1 MKQTISI
8 QILSLLMLLVTAC
21 SQEELPVNYGNSGY
35 LSLSVE
41 VSDVKMNIVNTKA
54 FELPDVEFKIDI
66 LQNDAVYNDHSYKLT
81 TLPAKVKLDVGE
93 YTLNI
98 YNDVAKASDPN
109 SGPRYFHTQNFEIK
123 EGMTT
128 NLGLVEMKM
137 QNFGIALTLPD
148 GFSDWF
154 KSYTFTATVGGA
166 SKTLNSGEI
175 AYFDFADGLSDFSY
189 ELKATNQDGEEK
201 ISIGN
206 YLKDNTGQSVLAA
219 NTIYFINYNMA
230 TKSFMVR

>member
-1 MKQTISI
+1 MKQTIYI

-21 SQEELPVNYGNSGY
+21 SQEELPVNDGNSGY

-41 VSDVKMNIVNTKA
+41 VSDVKVNIVNTKA
-54 FELPDVEFKIDI
+54 FDLPDVEFKIDI
-66 LQNDAVYNDHSYKLT
+66 LQNGAVYNNHSYKLT
-81 TLPAKVKLDVGE
+81 TLPAKVKLEKGN
-93 YTLNI
+93 YTLKIYKVDNNI
-98 YNDVAKASDPN
+98 GPKYNEYEKD
-109 SGPRYFHTQNFEIK
+109 FEIK
-123 EGMTT
+123 EGKTT

-154 KSYTFTATVGGA
+154 KSYTFTATVSEA
-166 SKTLNSGEI
+166 SKTLESGEI
-175 AYFDFADGLSDFSY
+175 AYFDFADGLRDFSY

-201 ISIGN
+201 TSEGN
-206 YLKDNTGQSVLAA
+206 YLKDNTGQPVLAA

>member
-1 MKQTISI
+1 MKQTIYI

-21 SQEELPVNYGNSGY
+21 SQEELPVNDGNSGY

-54 FELPDVEFKIDI
+54 FDLPDVEFKIDI
-66 LQNDAVYNDHSYKLT
+66 LQNGAVYNNHSYKLT
-81 TLPAKVKLDVGE
+81 TLPAKVKLEKGN
-93 YTLNI
+93 YTLKIYQVDNNI
-98 YNDVAKASDPN
+98 
-109 SGPRYFHTQNFEIK
+109 GPRYNEYEK
-123 EGMTT
+123 EFAIEEGKTT
-128 NLGLVEMKM
+128 NLGSVEMMM

-154 KSYTFTATVGGA
+154 KSYTFTATVGEA
-166 SKTLNSGEI
+166 SKTLKSGEI
-175 AYFDFADGLSDFSY
+175 AYFDFADGLRNFSY

-201 ISIGN
+201 NSIGN
-206 YLKDNTGQSVLAA
+206 YLKDNTGRPVLAA
-219 NTIYFINYNMA
+219 NAIYFINYNMA

>member
-1 MKQTISI
+1 MKQTIYI

-21 SQEELPVNYGNSGY
+21 SQEELPVNDGNSGY

-41 VSDVKMNIVNTKA
+41 VSDVKVNIVNTKA
-54 FELPDVEFKIDI
+54 FDLPDVEFKIDI
-66 LQNDAVYNDHSYKLT
+66 LQNGAVYNNHSYKLT
-81 TLPAKVKLDVGE
+81 TLPAKVKLEKGN
-93 YTLNI
+93 YTLKI
-98 YNDVAKASDPN
+98 YKVDNSIDPKYN
-109 SGPRYFHTQNFEIK
+109 EYEKDFAIE
-123 EGMTT
+123 EGKTT
-128 NLGLVEMKM
+128 NLGSVEMEM

-154 KSYTFTATVGGA
+154 KSYTFTAKVGEA
-166 SKTLNSGEI
+166 SKTLKSGEI
-175 AYFDFADGLSDFSY
+175 AYFDFADGLRDFSY

-201 ISIGN
+201 TSKGH
-206 YLKDNTGQSVLAA
+206 YLKDNTGRPVLAA

>member
-1 MKQTISI
+1 MKQTIYI

-21 SQEELPVNYGNSGY
+21 SQEELPVNDGNSGY

-41 VSDVKMNIVNTKA
+41 VSDVKVNIVNTKA
-54 FELPDVEFKIDI
+54 FDLPDVEFKIDI
-66 LQNDAVYNDHSYKLT
+66 LQNGAVYNNHSYKLT
-81 TLPAKVKLDVGE
+81 TLPAKVKLEKGN
-93 YTLNI
+93 YTLKIYKVDNNI
-98 YNDVAKASDPN
+98 
-109 SGPRYFHTQNFEIK
+109 GPRYNEYEK
-123 EGMTT
+123 EFAIEEGKTT

-154 KSYTFTATVGGA
+154 KSYTFTATVGEA
-166 SKTLNSGEI
+166 SKTLKSGEI

-201 ISIGN
+201 TSKGN
-206 YLKDNTGQSVLAA
+206 YLKDNTGRPVLAA

>member
-1 MKQTISI
+1 MKQTIYI

-21 SQEELPVNYGNSGY
+21 SQEELPVNDGNSGY

-41 VSDVKMNIVNTKA
+41 VSDVKVNIVNTKA
-54 FELPDVEFKIDI
+54 FDLPDVEFKIEI
-66 LQNDAVYNDHSYKLT
+66 LQNDAVYNNHSYKLT
-81 TLPAKVKLDVGE
+81 TLPAKVKLEKGN
-93 YTLNI
+93 YTLKI
-98 YNDVAKASDPN
+98 YKVDN
-109 SGPRYFHTQNFEIK
+109 SIGPKYNEYEKDFAIE
-123 EGMTT
+123 EGKTT
-128 NLGLVEMKM
+128 NLGPVEMKM

-154 KSYTFTATVGGA
+154 KSYTFTATVGEA
-166 SKTLNSGEI
+166 SKTLKSGEI
-175 AYFDFADGLSDFSY
+175 AYFDFPDGLRDFSY

-201 ISIGN
+201 TSEGY
-206 YLKDNTGQSVLAA
+206 YLKDNTGRPVLAA

>member
-21 SQEELPVNYGNSGY
+21 SQEELPVNDGNSGY

-54 FELPDVEFKIDI
+54 FDLPDVEFKIDI
-66 LQNDAVYNDHSYKLT
+66 LQNDAVYNNHSYKLT
-81 TLPAKVKLDVGE
+81 TLPAKVKLEKGN
-93 YTLNI
+93 YTLKIYKVDNNI
-98 YNDVAKASDPN
+98 GPKYNEYEKD
-109 SGPRYFHTQNFEIK
+109 FEIK
-123 EGMTT
+123 EGKTT
-128 NLGLVEMKM
+128 NLEPVEMKM

-154 KSYTFTATVGGA
+154 ESYTFTATVGEA
-166 SKTLNSGEI
+166 SKTLKSGEI
-175 AYFDFADGLSDFSY
+175 AYFDFADELRNFSY

-201 ISIGN
+201 TSEGN
-206 YLKDNTGQSVLAA
+206 YLKNNTGRPVLAA

>member
-1 MKQTISI
+1 MKQTIYI
-8 QILSLLMLLVTAC
+8 QVLSLLMLLVTAC
-21 SQEELPVNYGNSGY
+21 SQEELPVNDGNSGY

-41 VSDVKMNIVNTKA
+41 VSDLKVNIVNTKA
-54 FELPDVEFKIDI
+54 FDLPDVEFKIVI
-66 LQNDAVYNDHSYKLT
+66 LQNDAVYNNHSYKLT
-81 TLPAKVKLDVGE
+81 TLPAKVKLEKGN
-93 YTLNI
+93 YTLKIYKVDNNI
-98 YNDVAKASDPN
+98 
-109 SGPRYFHTQNFEIK
+109 GPRYNEYEK
-123 EGMTT
+123 EFAIEEGKTT

-154 KSYTFTATVGGA
+154 NSYTFTATVGEA
-166 SKTLNSGEI
+166 SKTLKSGEI

-201 ISIGN
+201 TSKGN
-206 YLKDNTGQSVLAA
+206 YLKDNTGQPVLAA
-219 NTIYFINYNMA
+219 NAIYFINYNMA

>member
-1 MKQTISI
+1 MKQTIYI

-21 SQEELPVNYGNSGY
+21 SQEELPVNDGNSGY

-41 VSDVKMNIVNTKA
+41 VSGVKVNIVNTKA

-66 LQNDAVYNDHSYKLT
+66 LQNGAVYNNHSYKLT
-81 TLPAKVKLDVGE
+81 TLPAKVKLEKGNYILKIYKVDNNIGPKYNE
-93 YTLNI
+93 YEK
-98 YNDVAKASDPN
+98 D
-109 SGPRYFHTQNFEIK
+109 FEIK
-123 EGMTT
+123 EGKTT

-154 KSYTFTATVGGA
+154 KSYTFTATVGEA
-166 SKTLNSGEI
+166 SKTLESGEI

>member
-1 MKQTISI
+1 MKQTIYI

-21 SQEELPVNYGNSGY
+21 SQEELPVNDGNSGY

-41 VSDVKMNIVNTKA
+41 VSDLKVNIVNTKA
-54 FELPDVEFKIDI
+54 FDLPDVEFKIDI
-66 LQNDAVYNDHSYKLT
+66 LQNGAVYNNHSYKLT
-81 TLPAKVKLDVGE
+81 TLPAKVKLEKGN
-93 YTLNI
+93 YTLKI
-98 YNDVAKASDPN
+98 YKVDN
-109 SGPRYFHTQNFEIK
+109 SIGPKYNEYEKDFAIE
-123 EGMTT
+123 EGKTT
-128 NLGLVEMKM
+128 NLGSVEMEM

-154 KSYTFTATVGGA
+154 KSYTFTAKVGEA
-166 SKTLNSGEI
+166 SKTLKSGEI
-175 AYFDFADGLSDFSY
+175 AYFDFADGLRDFSY

-201 ISIGN
+201 TSKGH
-206 YLKDNTGQSVLAA
+206 YLKDNTGRPVLAA

>member
-1 MKQTISI
+1 MKQTIYI
-8 QILSLLMLLVTAC
+8 QVLSLLMLLVTAC
-21 SQEELPVNYGNSGY
+21 SQEELPVNDGNSGY

-41 VSDVKMNIVNTKA
+41 VSDLKVNIVNTKA
-54 FELPDVEFKIDI
+54 FDLPDVEFKIDI
-66 LQNDAVYNDHSYKLT
+66 LQNGAVYNNHSYKLT
-81 TLPAKVKLDVGE
+81 TLPAKVKLEKGN
-93 YTLNI
+93 YTLKIYKVDNNI
-98 YNDVAKASDPN
+98 GSKYNE
-109 SGPRYFHTQNFEIK
+109 YEK
-123 EGMTT
+123 EFAIEEGKTT
-128 NLGLVEMKM
+128 NLEPVEMKM

-154 KSYTFTATVGGA
+154 KSYTFTATVGEA
-166 SKTLNSGEI
+166 SKPLKSGEI

-201 ISIGN
+201 TSKGN
-206 YLKDNTGQSVLAA
+206 YLKDNTGQPVLAA

>member
-1 MKQTISI
+1 MKQTIYI
-8 QILSLLMLLVTAC
+8 QILSLLMLLLTAC
-21 SQEELPVNYGNSGY
+21 SQEELPVNDGNSGY

-41 VSDVKMNIVNTKA
+41 VSDVKVNIVNTKA
-54 FELPDVEFKIDI
+54 FDLPDVEFKIDI
-66 LQNDAVYNDHSYKLT
+66 LQNDAVYNNHSYKLT
-81 TLPAKVKLDVGE
+81 TLPAKVKLEKGN
-93 YTLNI
+93 YTLKIYKVDNNI
-98 YNDVAKASDPN
+98 
-109 SGPRYFHTQNFEIK
+109 GPRYNEYEK
-123 EGMTT
+123 EFAIEEGKTT

-154 KSYTFTATVGGA
+154 ESYTFTATVGEA
-166 SKTLNSGEI
+166 SKTLKSGEI

-189 ELKATNQDGEEK
+189 KLEATNQDGEEK
-201 ISIGN
+201 TSEGN
-206 YLKDNTGQSVLAA
+206 YLKDNTDQPVLAA

>member
-1 MKQTISI
+1 MKQTIYI

-21 SQEELPVNYGNSGY
+21 SQEELPVNDGNSGY

-41 VSDVKMNIVNTKA
+41 VSDVKVNIVNTKA
-54 FELPDVEFKIDI
+54 FDLPDVEFKIDI
-66 LQNDAVYNDHSYKLT
+66 LQNGAVYNNHSYKLT
-81 TLPAKVKLDVGE
+81 TLPAKVKLEKGN
-93 YTLNI
+93 YTLKIYKVDNNI
-98 YNDVAKASDPN
+98 
-109 SGPRYFHTQNFEIK
+109 GPRYNEYEK
-123 EGMTT
+123 EFAIEEGKTT

-154 KSYTFTATVGGA
+154 KSYTFTATVGEA
-166 SKTLNSGEI
+166 SKTLKSGEI
-175 AYFDFADGLSDFSY
+175 AYFDFPDGLRNFSY

-201 ISIGN
+201 TSEGY
-206 YLKDNTGQSVLAA
+206 YLKDNTGRPVLAA

>member
-1 MKQTISI
+1 MKQTIYI

-21 SQEELPVNYGNSGY
+21 SQEELPVNDGNSGY

-41 VSDVKMNIVNTKA
+41 VSDLKVNIVNTKA
-54 FELPDVEFKIDI
+54 FDLPDVEFKIDI
-66 LQNDAVYNDHSYKLT
+66 LQNGAVYNNHSYKLT
-81 TLPAKVKLDVGE
+81 TLPAKVKLEKGN
-93 YTLNI
+93 YTLKIYKVDNNI
-98 YNDVAKASDPN
+98 GPKYNE
-109 SGPRYFHTQNFEIK
+109 YEK
-123 EGMTT
+123 EFAIEEGKTT
-128 NLGLVEMKM
+128 NLEPVEMKM

-154 KSYTFTATVGGA
+154 KSYTFTATVGEA
-166 SKTLNSGEI
+166 SKPLKSGEI

-201 ISIGN
+201 TSKGN
-206 YLKDNTGQSVLAA
+206 YLKDNTGQPVLAA

>member
-1 MKQTISI
+1 MKQTIYI

-21 SQEELPVNYGNSGY
+21 SQEELPVNDGNSGY

-54 FELPDVEFKIDI
+54 FELPDVEFKIVI
-66 LQNDAVYNDHSYKLT
+66 LQNDAVYNNHSYKLT
-81 TLPAKVKLDVGE
+81 TLPAKVKLEKGN
-93 YTLNI
+93 YTLKIYKVDNNI
-98 YNDVAKASDPN
+98 
-109 SGPRYFHTQNFEIK
+109 GPRYNEYEK
-123 EGMTT
+123 EFAIEEGKTT

-154 KSYTFTATVGGA
+154 NSYTFTATVGEA
-166 SKTLNSGEI
+166 SKTLKSGEI

-201 ISIGN
+201 TSKGN
-206 YLKDNTGQSVLAA
+206 YLKDNTGQPVLAA
-219 NTIYFINYNMA
+219 NAIYFINYNMA

>member
-1 MKQTISI
+1 
-8 QILSLLMLLVTAC
+8 MLLVTAC
-21 SQEELPVNYGNSGY
+21 SQEELPVNDGNSGY

-54 FELPDVEFKIDI
+54 FDLPDVEFKIDI
-66 LQNDAVYNDHSYKLT
+66 LQNDAVYNNHSYKLT
-81 TLPAKVKLDVGE
+81 TLPAKVKLEKGN
-93 YTLNI
+93 YTLKIYKVDNNI
-98 YNDVAKASDPN
+98 GPKYNEYEKD
-109 SGPRYFHTQNFEIK
+109 FEIK
-123 EGMTT
+123 EGKTT
-128 NLGLVEMKM
+128 NLEPVEMKM

-154 KSYTFTATVGGA
+154 ESYTFTATVGEA
-166 SKTLNSGEI
+166 SKTLKSGEI
-175 AYFDFADGLSDFSY
+175 AYFDFADELRNFSY

-201 ISIGN
+201 TSEGN
-206 YLKDNTGQSVLAA
+206 YLKDNTGRPVLAA

>member
-1 MKQTISI
+1 MKQTIYI

-21 SQEELPVNYGNSGY
+21 SQEELPVNDGNSGY
-35 LSLSVE
+35 LSLNVE
-41 VSDVKMNIVNTKA
+41 VSDLKVNIVNTKA

-66 LQNDAVYNDHSYKLT
+66 LQNGAVCNNHSYKLT
-81 TLPAKVKLDVGE
+81 TLPAKVKLEKGNYILKIYKVDNNIGPKYNE
-93 YTLNI
+93 YEK
-98 YNDVAKASDPN
+98 D
-109 SGPRYFHTQNFEIK
+109 FEIK
-123 EGMTT
+123 EGKTT
-128 NLGLVEMKM
+128 NLGSVEMKM

-154 KSYTFTATVGGA
+154 KSYTFTATVGKA

-201 ISIGN
+201 TSEGY
-206 YLKDNTGQSVLAA
+206 YLKDNTGRPVLAA
-219 NTIYFINYNMA
+219 NTIYLINYNMA

>member
-1 MKQTISI
+1 MKQTIYI

-21 SQEELPVNYGNSGY
+21 SQEELPVNDGNSGY

-41 VSDVKMNIVNTKA
+41 VSDLKVNIVNTKA
-54 FELPDVEFKIDI
+54 FDLPDVEFKIDI
-66 LQNDAVYNDHSYKLT
+66 LQNGAVYNNHSYKLT
-81 TLPAKVKLDVGE
+81 TLPAKVKLEKGN
-93 YTLNI
+93 YTLKIYQVDNNI
-98 YNDVAKASDPN
+98 
-109 SGPRYFHTQNFEIK
+109 GPRYNEYEK
-123 EGMTT
+123 EFAIEEGKTT
-128 NLGLVEMKM
+128 NLGSVEMMM

-154 KSYTFTATVGGA
+154 KSYTFTATVGEA
-166 SKTLNSGEI
+166 SKTLKSGEI
-175 AYFDFADGLSDFSY
+175 AYFDFPDGLRDFSY

-201 ISIGN
+201 TSEGY
-206 YLKDNTGQSVLAA
+206 YLKDNTGRPVLAA

>member
-1 MKQTISI
+1 MKQTIYI
-8 QILSLLMLLVTAC
+8 QVLSLLMLLVTAC
-21 SQEELPVNYGNSGY
+21 SQEELPVNDGNSGY

-41 VSDVKMNIVNTKA
+41 VSDLKVNIVNTKA
-54 FELPDVEFKIDI
+54 FDLPDVEFKIDI
-66 LQNDAVYNDHSYKLT
+66 LQNGAVYNNHSYKLT
-81 TLPAKVKLDVGE
+81 TLPAKVKLEKGN
-93 YTLNI
+93 YTLKIYKVDNNI
-98 YNDVAKASDPN
+98 GPKYNE
-109 SGPRYFHTQNFEIK
+109 YEK
-123 EGMTT
+123 EFAIEEGKTT
-128 NLGLVEMKM
+128 NLEPVEMKM

-154 KSYTFTATVGGA
+154 KSYTFTATVGEA
-166 SKTLNSGEI
+166 SKPLKSGEI

-201 ISIGN
+201 TSKGN
-206 YLKDNTGQSVLAA
+206 YLKDNTGQPVLAA

>member
-1 MKQTISI
+1 MKQTIYI

-21 SQEELPVNYGNSGY
+21 SQEELPVNDGNSGY

-41 VSDVKMNIVNTKA
+41 VSDVKVNIVNTKA
-54 FELPDVEFKIDI
+54 FDLPDVEFKIDI
-66 LQNDAVYNDHSYKLT
+66 LQNGAVYNNHSYKLT
-81 TLPAKVKLDVGE
+81 TLPAKVKLEKGN
-93 YTLNI
+93 YTLKIYKVDNNI
-98 YNDVAKASDPN
+98 GPKYNEYEKDFAI
-109 SGPRYFHTQNFEIK
+109 E
-123 EGMTT
+123 EGKTT
-128 NLGLVEMKM
+128 NLGLVKMKM

-154 KSYTFTATVGGA
+154 KSYTFTATVGEA

-175 AYFDFADGLSDFSY
+175 AYFDFADGLRDFSY

-201 ISIGN
+201 TSKGH
-206 YLKDNTGQSVLAA
+206 YLKDNTGGPVLAA

>member
-21 SQEELPVNYGNSGY
+21 SQEELPVNDGNSGY

-54 FELPDVEFKIDI
+54 FDLPDVEFKIDI
-66 LQNDAVYNDHSYKLT
+66 LQNDAVYNNHSYKLT
-81 TLPAKVKLDVGE
+81 TLPAKVKLEKGN
-93 YTLNI
+93 YTLKIYKVDNNI
-98 YNDVAKASDPN
+98 GPKYNE
-109 SGPRYFHTQNFEIK
+109 YEK
-123 EGMTT
+123 EFAIEEGKTT
-128 NLGLVEMKM
+128 NLEPVEMKM

-154 KSYTFTATVGGA
+154 KSYTFTATVGEA
-166 SKTLNSGEI
+166 SKPLKSGEI

-201 ISIGN
+201 TSKGN
-206 YLKDNTGQSVLAA
+206 YLKDNTGQPVLAA

>member
-1 MKQTISI
+1 
-8 QILSLLMLLVTAC
+8 MLLVTAC
-21 SQEELPVNYGNSGY
+21 SQEELPVNDGNSGY
-35 LSLSVE
+35 LSLNVE
-41 VSDVKMNIVNTKA
+41 VSDLKVNIVNTKA

-66 LQNDAVYNDHSYKLT
+66 LQNGAVYNNHSYKLT
-81 TLPAKVKLDVGE
+81 TLPAKVKLEKGN
-93 YTLNI
+93 YTLKIYKVDNNI
-98 YNDVAKASDPN
+98 
-109 SGPRYFHTQNFEIK
+109 GPRYNEYEK
-123 EGMTT
+123 EFAIEEGKTT

-154 KSYTFTATVGGA
+154 KSYTFTATVGEA

-201 ISIGN
+201 TSEGY
-206 YLKDNTGQSVLAA
+206 YLKDNTGRPVLAA

>member
-1 MKQTISI
+1 MKQTIYI

-21 SQEELPVNYGNSGY
+21 SQEELPVNDGNSGY

-54 FELPDVEFKIDI
+54 FDLPDVEFKIDI
-66 LQNDAVYNDHSYKLT
+66 LQNGAVYNNHSYKLT
-81 TLPAKVKLDVGE
+81 TLPAKVKLEKGN
-93 YTLNI
+93 YTLKIYQVDNNI
-98 YNDVAKASDPN
+98 
-109 SGPRYFHTQNFEIK
+109 GPRYNEYEK
-123 EGMTT
+123 EFAIEEGKTT
-128 NLGLVEMKM
+128 NLGSVEMEM

-154 KSYTFTATVGGA
+154 KSYTFTATVGEA
-166 SKTLNSGEI
+166 SKTLKSGEI
-175 AYFDFADGLSDFSY
+175 AYFDFADGLRDFSY

-201 ISIGN
+201 TSKGN
-206 YLKDNTGQSVLAA
+206 YLKDNTGRPVLAA
-219 NTIYFINYNMA
+219 NAIYFINYNMA